1 MKKVYHLLLQ
11 VLSNFA
17 TIFAITFFASLLIDA
32 KIFEQKTL
40 VFSYVYYKLIISFG
54 AAIILTL
61 FYKINRTTVLI
72 QLIVTFMVSLIVI
85 YAQGFL
91 SGWFN
96 FEDLTFCIISL
107 SCNILGLIAVAIYL
121 YIRRKRQ
128 SDLLNKHLKNFKERD
143 LNEKN

>member
-1 MKKVYHLLLQ
+1 MKKVYQLLLQ

-40 VFSYVYYKLIISFG
+40 VFSYVYYKLFISFG

-107 SCNILGLIAVAIYL
+107 ACNILGLIAVAIYL